1 MLGKGHSD
9 ELLSTPRD
17 NKPPTKGAP
26 SLPLACVREFN
37 EFHGIPPH
45 PPSDKLSKKKPAGQR
60 RIIFSQGMKLFS
72 PPRKNTEF
80 LPLDDAGKDP
90 LLVKGEQLSERG
102 SSATHRSEQSNTFQI
117 KWNFPIGGA
126 RKTPSAPQRVSSIL
140 LYSGLEIYSSLVD
153 MSYPPFRPSFSFSFS
168 FSLSRNK
175 IIESIIRY
183 QLRINLA
190 CKIWFWNERKTLS
203 RLLTFKK

>member
-1 MLGKGHSD
+1 MNFTAFRPIPLRISCQRKS
-9 ELLSTPRD
+9 PR
-17 NKPPTKGAP
+17 
-26 SLPLACVREFN
+26 S
-37 EFHGIPPH
+37 
-45 PPSDKLSKKKPAGQR
+45 AGQR

-72 PPRKNTEF
+72 PPRKDTEF

-140 LYSGLEIYSSLVD
+140 LHSRLEIYSSLVD
-153 MSYPPFRPSFSFSFS
+153 MSYPPFRASFS

-175 IIESIIRY
+175 IIKSMIRY
-183 QLRINLA
+183 QLWINLA

>member
-1 MLGKGHSD
+1 MNFTAFRPIPLRISCQRKS
-9 ELLSTPRD
+9 PR
-17 NKPPTKGAP
+17 
-26 SLPLACVREFN
+26 S
-37 EFHGIPPH
+37 
-45 PPSDKLSKKKPAGQR
+45 AGQR
-60 RIIFSQGMKLFS
+60 RIIFSEGMKLFS
-72 PPRKNTEF
+72 PPRKDTEF

-153 MSYPPFRPSFSFSFS
+153 MSYPPFRASFSFSFS
-168 FSLSRNK
+168 FSLSRKK
-175 IIESIIRY
+175 IIESMIRY
-183 QLRINLA
+183 QLWINLA

>member
-1 MLGKGHSD
+1 MNFTAFRPIPLRISCQRKS
-9 ELLSTPRD
+9 PR
-17 NKPPTKGAP
+17 
-26 SLPLACVREFN
+26 S
-37 EFHGIPPH
+37 
-45 PPSDKLSKKKPAGQR
+45 AGQR

-72 PPRKNTEF
+72 PPRKDTEF
-80 LPLDDAGKDP
+80 LPLDDA

-168 FSLSRNK
+168 SSLSRKK
-175 IIESIIRY
+175 IIESMIRY
-183 QLRINLA
+183 QLWINLA

>member
-1 MLGKGHSD
+1 MNFTAFRPIPLRISCQRKS
-9 ELLSTPRD
+9 PR
-17 NKPPTKGAP
+17 
-26 SLPLACVREFN
+26 S
-37 EFHGIPPH
+37 
-45 PPSDKLSKKKPAGQR
+45 AGQR

-72 PPRKNTEF
+72 PPRKDTEF
-80 LPLDDAGKDP
+80 LPLDDA

-140 LYSGLEIYSSLVD
+140 LHSGLEIYSSLVD
-153 MSYPPFRPSFSFSFS
+153 MSYPPFRASFSFSFS
-168 FSLSRNK
+168 FSLSRKK
-175 IIESIIRY
+175 IIESMIRY
-183 QLRINLA
+183 QLWINLA